1 MNCANEPQ
9 QETREE
15 DISSQT
21 CQELI
26 HKYESIVYDY
36 LAVMNSSETVKSMDS
51 AKYTIQLGLTAITH
65 IYKLA
70 FCLTKNVATAA
81 DHCQKGI
88 YCFIEYIEQ
97 TYKLGYAANSS
108 SNLFDF
114 MDAVAFIYDKT
125 ISDLKRDYDG
135 GLGSEPSSLANIL
148 SVSSKSNEQYD
159 LDILQ
164 CKLVLDKIGKVV
176 SVLVWFNHPG
186 MSITDQMEIV
196 DSHLIEFLEYLSS
209 QQQLQTNTETDI
221 CLFLETIQD
230 TVVGMDKKEYCDFL
244 CAIKKQMKKR
254 VKNSGEITNIR
265 SSLSPVCLYLKTMRG
280 MTLKEM
286 IEQEKWKHGVNDLAK
301 LGFC

>member
-159 LDILQ
+159 SDILQ